1 MLRVALL
8 LLRNMQ
14 ERVNATRPPSRIA
27 MTSVDIAA
35 FDDAEYLWDVAA
47 VALIV
52 GPAVKFGLVPPQP
65 PAGAARSGCG
75 VSRNARYTGQLLSRA
90 RGQRAES
97 RRKIYGGRVWE

>member
-35 FDDAEYLWDVAA
+35 FIAIDDAEYLWDVAA
-47 VALIV
+47 IALIV

-75 VSRNARYTGQLLSRA
+75 VSRNAR
-90 RGQRAES
+90 
-97 RRKIYGGRVWE
+97 